1 MKWIKSY
8 KNYKESLLINIELSG
23 SDVMESLN
31 MLEDL
36 LLNAINAEEVDIF
49 DTLEFPKNNLDI
61 DYLFNS
67 ADFLDS
73 LTKRS
78 LKKSQLEDTKT
89 YQTFLK
95 KPCKFVL
102 IYQKDK
108 NELENPTYILFQIDN
123 NKAKLYKVNGEIK
136 RFYDKLSSRTIEI
149 IDGDENYIYTTSNG
163 NDWELQNSL
172 KVNDIYKKNFRKE
185 ELQNLL
191 DERKVKLNII

>member
-8 KNYKESLLINIELSG
+8 KKYKESLLINIELSG

-102 IYQKDK
+102 IVA
-108 NELENPTYILFQIDN
+108 NPF
-123 NKAKLYKVNGEIK
+123 IK
-136 RFYDKLSSRTIEI
+136 FSQY
-149 IDGDENYIYTTSNG
+149 
-163 NDWELQNSL
+163 
-172 KVNDIYKKNFRKE
+172 
-185 ELQNLL
+185 
-191 DERKVKLNII
+191 NI